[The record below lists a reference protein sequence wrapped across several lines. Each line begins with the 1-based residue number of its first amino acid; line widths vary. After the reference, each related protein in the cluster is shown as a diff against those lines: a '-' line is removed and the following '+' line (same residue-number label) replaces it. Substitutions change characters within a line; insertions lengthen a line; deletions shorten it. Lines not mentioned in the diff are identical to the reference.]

1 MRTVAVRLSTLLI
14 GLTLMASGASS
25 TEAAGLRFTQISA
38 GEEYV
43 CGLTQRGAIYCTGE
57 GSNGQLG
64 DGSQLDRDSFVQV
77 QSDLRFTKVVAAYK
91 HTCAITARGDA
102 YCWGAN
108 GEGNLGDGTN
118 TSRLTPVKVLG
129 ISDVTDLALNSG
141 TGTCA
146 LTERRGVYCW
156 GYGGDGTLGNGAYD
170 NSSSPVAVSGGK
182 EFATISTQEDFA
194 CSLTQRGSALCWGYN
209 RYSNSS
215 QLGIGST
222 DPAKSN
228 VPLRVLGEQR
238 FTQLEVGSDAA
249 CGLTARG
256 VVYCWGEDDWGSI
269 GGGVAIDGNNVGA
282 PQRVLGGVKFAALSH
297 AGGEDHLCALT
308 SRGAAYCWG
317 GNRYGQLG
325 TGDYVN
331 SNEIGARPVA
341 GGIEFSMISINEDI
355 SCGLSSRGQIWCWG
369 DSAAGNLTD
378 GADSNVPVLIE

>member
-1 MRTVAVRLSTLLI
+1 
-14 GLTLMASGASS
+14 MASGASS

-77 QSDLRFTKVVAAYK
+77 QSDLRFTKVVAGYE

-108 GEGNLGDGTN
+108 GNGNLGDGTN
-118 TSRLTPVKVLG
+118 TSRLTPVQVLG
-129 ISDVTDLALNSG
+129 ISDVTDLALNSR

-146 LTERRGVYCW
+146 RTERRGVYCW
-156 GYGGDGTLGNGAYD
+156 GYGSDGTLGNGAYD
-170 NSSSPVAVSGGK
+170 DSSSPVAVSGGK

-209 RYSNSS
+209 SYAGSS

-222 DPAKSN
+222 DPQKSN

-238 FTQLEVGSDAA
+238 FTDLEVASDAA

-256 VVYCWGEDDWGSI
+256 LVYCWGEDDWGSI
-269 GGGVAIDGNNVGA
+269 GGGVENNGNNVGA
-282 PQRVLGGVKFAALSH
+282 PQLVLGGVKFAALSH
-297 AGGEDHLCALT
+297 AGGEDHFCALT
-308 SRGAAYCWG
+308 ARGAAYCWG
-317 GNRYGQLG
+317 RNFYGQLG
-325 TGDYVN
+325 TGDNVD
-331 SNEIGARPVA
+331 SNEIGARRVA

-369 DSAAGNLTD
+369 YHAAGHLTD